1 MIVYKIQRKS
11 DGLYSKGGTTVRF
24 AEKGKTWNARGH
36 VTLHL
41 TQLDKYEKQKYAG
54 CSVVGFEIVETV
66 VGEVPVNEWMPT
78 KETLRAKE
86 LQEQR
91 RLEYRKEEKQREIE
105 NLQRKLDELK
115 GK

>member
-11 DGLYSKGGTTVRF
+11 DGLYSKGGTSVQF

-41 TQLDKYEKQKYAG
+41 SQLDKYEKQKYVG
-54 CSVVGFEIVETV
+54 CSVVEFEIVETAV
-66 VGEVPVNEWMPT
+66 DEIPVLEWKPT

-91 RLEYRKEEKQREIE
+91 RLEYLKQEKQREIE
-105 NLQRKLDELK
+105 NLQRKLDQLR
-115 GK
+115 GI